1 MMDIKPFA
9 ESAEISEQIV
19 RKLVEEYDSL
29 TVIRAICEL
38 LKADMVEK
46 IENREKWLTES
57 CKKISEKNKPSF
69 T

>member
-9 ESAEISEQIV
+9 ESAEISEQAV
-19 RKLVEEYDSL
+19 KELVEKYGSL

-38 LKADMVEK
+38 LKADMDEK
-46 IENREKWLTES
+46 IENRKKWLTES
-57 CKKISEKNKPSF
+57 CSKISEKNKPSF